1 MEAGAAMV
9 EAGLARK
16 SSKTPSCAKEV
27 NTRFEWDVN
36 DANRANSSME
46 GSMSKKR
53 AMMVRE
59 WERHADVEER
69 ERVVAGWRVEL
80 K

>member
-1 MEAGAAMV
+1 M
-9 EAGLARK
+9 LASRA
-16 SSKTPSCAKEV
+16 KTPSCAKKV

-36 DANRANSSME
+36 NANSADSSME

-53 AMMVRE
+53 AMMVRVAK
-59 WERHADVEER
+59 RLVDVE